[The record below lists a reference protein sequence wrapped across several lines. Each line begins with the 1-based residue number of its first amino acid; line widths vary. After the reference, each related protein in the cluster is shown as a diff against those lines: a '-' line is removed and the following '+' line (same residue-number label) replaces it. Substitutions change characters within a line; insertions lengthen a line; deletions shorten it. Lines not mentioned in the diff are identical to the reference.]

1 MKKLL
6 IFLTILFV
14 VSFQLKAQFIGGIP
28 TGKHAGVIGT
38 TVNPAF
44 TNHLSGGTDLLV
56 FSFSMNIL
64 NNGFYLD
71 PKPITSYVN
80 PNIVSSITGKSTN
93 GESINEKFDRIYN
106 IRRDL
111 KTSNYIFA
119 DAAIYGPS
127 FLINFN
133 NHSFGLTTAF
143 KAGSN
148 TVRLPR
154 EMALFLLK
162 GANSDDLIGKETNLN
177 RVSSNTMVYTDIAF
191 NYSFKL
197 KENLRYNHRFGINL
211 HYLNGINSIIFQDNN
226 SSKWSFIGDSSIY
239 FRNSDFNFN
248 YAATK
253 TSDIGELMAGR
264 GNGFAFDIGYTL
276 TKKKKGRP
284 TRTTVCPNI
293 RNLGRV
299 REYQEYKWRFGISL
313 MDIGFIRFN
322 EQTST
327 NTFINAEGVSKNLDQ
342 SFYKG
347 VFALERALIFD
358 FAGNPS
364 TTHIQSNSITQY
376 TAARLNLTLDI
387 ALKNNWYVNFANTQR
402 IPMPTDFYMK
412 ATNIFSATIRRE
424 KDKGGIYI
432 PINLIEY
439 QTPSVGFAFKS
450 GPFFMGTNHIFELI
464 GLRNIK
470 GLDLFFGLKFNLSN
484 FRGA

>member
-1 MKKLL
+1 
-6 IFLTILFV
+6 
-14 VSFQLKAQFIGGIP
+14 
-28 TGKHAGVIGT
+28 
-38 TVNPAF
+38 
-44 TNHLSGGTDLLV
+44 
-56 FSFSMNIL
+56 MNIL

-111 KTSNYIFA
+111 KTNNYIFA

-299 REYQEYKWRFGISL
+299 REYQEYKWRLGISL

-358 FAGNPS
+358 FAG
-364 TTHIQSNSITQY
+364 
-376 TAARLNLTLDI
+376 
-387 ALKNNWYVNFANTQR
+387 F
-402 IPMPTDFYMK
+402 K
-412 ATNIFSATIRRE
+412 ATASLNIQ
-424 KDKGGIYI
+424 
-432 PINLIEY
+432 P
-439 QTPSVGFAFKS
+439 
-450 GPFFMGTNHIFELI
+450 
-464 GLRNIK
+464 
-470 GLDLFFGLKFNLSN
+470 LD
-484 FRGA
+484 